1 MDKESVLLDSEDRMD
16 KALGALDRDFS
27 RLRTGRASTG
37 LVDNIKVDYYG
48 TPTPISQLASVAIP
62 DSRTITIQP
71 WDRGAFA
78 SVEKA
83 ILKSDLGLTPVN
95 DGKIIRISIPPL
107 TEDRRKELGKL
118 ARKSGEE
125 AKVAVRNV
133 RRDAN
138 DQLKKLEKDKAIS
151 EDELKKATDDVQKL
165 TDMLTWARE
174 LRCPVLLH
182 VQTAKGRGCRFAEQD
197 PGRFHGVEPF
207 DPLTGRS
214 KRPSRPSFSSVFG
227 SELTALAQEDP
238 SVCAITA
245 AMESG
250 TGLTPFAKAHP
261 ERFFDVGIAEGHAV
275 AMAAGMA
282 KQGMRPV
289 FAVYS
294 SFLQR
299 GYDMLIHDVSLDGLH
314 VVFGI
319 DRAGLVGA
327 DGETHHGCFDALYL
341 PQVPG
346 MTVYCPAN
354 FAELR
359 RMLRRALYETDGPAA
374 VRYPRGGEGAYYT
387 GCGSDALADC
397 LREGTDCTVLSY
409 GVLVNHALEAARRL
423 EAENTWA
430 AEQRNTA
437 SDRHGAA
444 SARKRI

>member
-125 AKVAVRNV
+125 AKAVRNV

-165 TDMLTWARE
+165 TDKY
-174 LRCPVLLH
+174 V
-182 VQTAKGRGCRFAEQD
+182 AKVDE
-197 PGRFHGVEPF
+197 
-207 DPLTGRS
+207 
-214 KRPSRPSFSSVFG
+214 K
-227 SELTALAQEDP
+227 
-238 SVCAITA
+238 CA
-245 AMESG
+245 
-250 TGLTPFAKAHP
+250 AK
-261 ERFFDVGIAEGHAV
+261 EKEIMD
-275 AMAAGMA
+275 
-282 KQGMRPV
+282 
-289 FAVYS
+289 
-294 SFLQR
+294 L
-299 GYDMLIHDVSLDGLH
+299 
-314 VVFGI
+314 
-319 DRAGLVGA
+319 
-327 DGETHHGCFDALYL
+327 
-341 PQVPG
+341 
-346 MTVYCPAN
+346 
-354 FAELR
+354 
-359 RMLRRALYETDGPAA
+359 
-374 VRYPRGGEGAYYT
+374 
-387 GCGSDALADC
+387 
-397 LREGTDCTVLSY
+397 
-409 GVLVNHALEAARRL
+409 
-423 EAENTWA
+423 
-430 AEQRNTA
+430 
-437 SDRHGAA
+437 
-444 SARKRI
+444 